1 MVLSCT
7 PSVPSQYIQPGEMED
22 ILYDY
27 HVAQAMAKVNGGG
40 QGELT
45 KKIYIESVLKKYGV
59 SDADFD
65 SSLVYYYSRADKL
78 KDIYHNVSER
88 LNEEAKHLGAA
99 ISDISVYSQY
109 SATGDTANIWNDASN
124 LMLIPRP
131 TQNRFDFTVKVDTTF
146 YLGDSF
152 MFQFITEYLYQTG
165 SKDAVVCMLTKYEG
179 DSIIQ
184 TTNHITVS
192 GLAQI
197 RVPANRKNKLKEM
210 KGFIYL
216 SDGGDPSETRKI
228 MYISQIQLIR
238 FHDKNLKNEDGT
250 TKEDSEQT
258 DSLQRVGDDERTA
271 PDTLRRRVV
280 GRRPGGTPLLPKEG
294 DLPHRMDERPV
305 KVIKR

>member
-1 MVLSCT
+1 
-7 PSVPSQYIQPGEMED
+7 MED

-280 GRRPGGTPLLPKEG
+280 GRRPGGTPLFPKEG